1 MLFDPFSLR
10 GVTFRNRIGVSPMCQ
25 YSSQDGFADDW
36 HLVHLGSRAVGGAG
50 LVIGEATA
58 VEARGRISPQDLGL
72 WKDEHVEPLARVAR
86 FVRAQGAAPGIQLAH
101 AGRKASV
108 SRPWDGDQPVD
119 PPVGWTPI
127 VAPSPIAFDAGYQT
141 PVALTGPE
149 LAALV
154 AAFGAAAGRA
164 VRAGFEVIE
173 LHAAHGYLIHEFLSP
188 VTNRRDDD
196 WGGTFDNR
204 IRLLIEVVRA
214 IRRVVP
220 DGLPLL
226 VRLSATDWL
235 GGDSREGWTV
245 EDSIALARRLKGE
258 GVDLIDCS
266 SGGIAPRIPID
277 AGPGYQVPNAA
288 RIRAE
293 AAIPTAALGF
303 ITSAAQAEQTLRAGD
318 ADLVFL
324 ARELLRDP
332 YWPLRA
338 ARELRAAV
346 AAPVQ
351 YLRAWR

>member
-50 LVIGEATA
+50 LVITEATA

-86 FVRAQGAAPGIQLAH
+86 FVRAQGAAPGVQLAH

-108 SRPWDGDQPVD
+108 SRPWDGDKPLD
-119 PPVGWTPI
+119 PPEGWAPI
-127 VAPSPIAFDAGYQT
+127 VAPSPLAFGPGYQT
-141 PVALTGPE
+141 PVALDGPG
-149 LAALV
+149 LAEV
-154 AAFGAAAGRA
+154 IGAFGAAAVRA
-164 VRAGFEVIE
+164 VRAGFEVLE
-173 LHAAHGYLIHEFLSP
+173 VHAAHGYLIHEFLSP
-188 VTNRRDDD
+188 VSNRRDDE

-204 IRLLIEVVRA
+204 VRLPIEVVRA
-214 IRRVVP
+214 IRRVIP
-220 DGLPLL
+220 DAMPLL
-226 VRLSATDWL
+226 VRLSTTDWMD
-235 GGDSREGWTV
+235 GGWSV
-245 EDSIALARRLKGE
+245 EDSIALARRLKDE

-266 SGGIAPRIPID
+266 SGGIAPGVRID

-293 AAIPTAALGF
+293 AQIPTAALGF

-338 ARELRAAV
+338 ARELRAPI